1 MTKIEKFQQ
10 AKATAHHIRNDVA
23 QILGRDSPQ
32 NDKHSFDVKF
42 TGLASESWNPMLFQ
56 IHVSHGYYGS
66 SSGYSNSSDHLGK
79 YLAASIQRHA
89 SALLEFASKLADDDA
104 EKARK
109 EAEDEAKAVLQ
120 TTAA

>member
-10 AKATAHHIRNDVA
+10 AKFTANRIRVDVA
-23 QILGRDSPQ
+23 QILGRDTPQ
-32 NDKHSFDVKF
+32 NDKHTFTVQF
-42 TGLASESWNPMLFQ
+42 TGLANAQWSPMQFQ
-56 IHVSHGYYGS
+56 IHASHGYYGS
-66 SSGYSNSSDHLGK
+66 SSGYSNSSDYLGN
-79 YLAASIQRHA
+79 YLAQSIQRHA

-109 EAEDEAKAVLQ
+109 EAEEEARAVLK